1 MELHIFFATIRLRQ
15 SVKIEMWG
23 GVGGYS
29 ATSDLALGKKVGN
42 LDFLG
47 FGGGGYSETEKSQSG
62 KI

>member
-23 GVGGYS
+23 VGWVGYS

-42 LDFLG
+42 LVFLG
-47 FGGGGYSETEKSQSG
+47 LGGGVF
-62 KI
+62 